1 MKTRQQMEEETYNA
15 RNVDIRFVADHFGYN
30 MTRRGNTYMCDG
42 TGNSLV
48 LFTNTNS
55 FFDYY
60 AHSGGSPID
69 FVMRETG
76 QNVRQA
82 IEFLNELAGNYR
94 AEETYEED
102 KRREVKIKN
111 DRELVLPPRNENHR
125 RVFAYL
131 AKSRCIS
138 ENVISEMLH
147 KHMLYESADRHN
159 AVFVA
164 YDVNGCARHGFI
176 RGTHSGIQF
185 RGDCPGSNK
194 DYGFAV
200 PGSNDELLV
209 FEAPIDLLSFMSL
222 YPNNNSHKLALG
234 MLSDEP
240 IYRYIEEH
248 SGIESVSFFLDN
260 DKPGMEASVQFS
272 EKLKANGFRA
282 ERNSLMDKIK
292 EAGKKDVNEYLVSV
306 RKSKQYSAPQQ
317 AQAKRQGR

>member
-15 RNVDIRFVADHFGYN
+15 RNVDIRFVADHFGYS

-42 TGNSLV
+42 SGNSLV

-60 AHSGGSPID
+60 AHAGGSPID

-94 AEETYEED
+94 VEETHAED
-102 KRREVKIKN
+102 RRREVKIKN

-159 AVFVA
+159 AIFVA

-176 RGTHSGIQF
+176 RGTHSEIQF
-185 RGDCPGSNK
+185 RGDCPGSDK

-200 PGSNDELLV
+200 PGSNRKLMVYES
-209 FEAPIDLLSFMSL
+209 PIDLASYMSL
-222 YPNNNSHKLALG
+222 YLNNNSHKLGTG
-234 MLSDEP
+234 MLADGP
-240 IYRYIEEH
+240 IYKYIEEH
-248 SGIESVSFFLDN
+248 PDIEEISFFLDN
-260 DKPGMEASVQFS
+260 DKPGMEAYVRFS
-272 EKLKANGFRA
+272 EKLKADGFRV
-282 ERNSLMDKIK
+282 ERNVLMDKIK

-306 RKSKQYSAPQQ
+306 RKPKQYSAPQ

>member
-48 LFTNTNS
+48 LFTNS

-176 RGTHSGIQF
+176 RGTHSEIQF